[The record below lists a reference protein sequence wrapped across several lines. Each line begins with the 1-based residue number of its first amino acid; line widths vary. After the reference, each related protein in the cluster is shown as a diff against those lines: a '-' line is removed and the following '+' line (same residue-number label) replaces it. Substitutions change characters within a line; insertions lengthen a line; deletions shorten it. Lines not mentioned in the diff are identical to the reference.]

1 MISKRKSA
9 GYGLIFPI
17 GLLVF
22 GGYFAFAAVQ
32 GEYGV
37 LRRVEL
43 DAERAVLLAELS
55 LLDAKA
61 EQMRE
66 RTQRMSDDFL
76 DLDLLDEQA
85 RLVLGVARA
94 DEIIVE

>member
-1 MISKRKSA
+1 MISKRKRA

-17 GLLVF
+17 ALLVF
-22 GGYFAFAAVQ
+22 GGYFVFAAVQ

-37 LRRVEL
+37 FRRVEL

-66 RTQRMSDDFL
+66 RTRRMSDDFL